1 MQPMLTRIVI
11 LVLVVMCSFGLYAA
25 ADTIQ
30 ALPVKQAQE
39 AALSRF
45 GADLLKLCQGVT
57 KTRDGTL
64 PTEARIAA
72 INRSNGTVFDDYDT
86 ALPANL
92 RATDK
97 SDVNVL
103 LCLGEEKSVF
113 NVDEYGKPVK
123 YRCTQYTRDIT
134 AYLVDVKSGK
144 TLDYRT
150 FDGQEPPE
158 CPDKTDTNLT
168 RTGNLPLP
176 SDLNSWLTRRVKG
189 NV

>member
-1 MQPMLTRIVI
+1 MSPMVTRIVI

-25 ADTIQ
+25 VDTLQ
-30 ALPVKQAQE
+30 AMPVKQAQE

-45 GADLLKLCQGVT
+45 GAELLKLCQGAT

-64 PTEARIAA
+64 PSAVRIAA
-72 INRSNGTVFDDYDT
+72 INRSNSTVFDDYDA
-86 ALPANL
+86 ALPTNL
-92 RATDK
+92 KATDK

-103 LCLGEEKSVF
+103 LCLSEEKNVF

-134 AYLVDVKSGK
+134 AYLVDVQTGK

-168 RTGNLPLP
+168 RTGNLPP
-176 SDLNSWLTRRVKG
+176 ASDLNSWLTRRVKG

>member
-1 MQPMLTRIVI
+1 MLIRIVI
-11 LVLVVMCSFGLYAA
+11 LVLVVICSVGLYAA
-25 ADTIQ
+25 VDTLQ
-30 ALPVKQAQE
+30 AMPVRQAQE

-45 GADLLKLCQGVT
+45 GADLLKLCQGAT
-57 KTRDGTL
+57 KTRGGTL

-72 INRSNGTVFDDYDT
+72 INRTNSTVFDDYDA
-86 ALPANL
+86 ALPTNL
-92 RATDK
+92 KATDK

-103 LCLGEEKSVF
+103 LCLSEEKSVF
-113 NVDEYGKPVK
+113 NIDEYGKPVK

-134 AYLVDVKSGK
+134 AYLVDVKTGK
-144 TLDYRT
+144 TLDYQT

-158 CPDKTDTNLT
+158 CPDTTDSNLT
-168 RTGNLPLP
+168 RTGSLPLP